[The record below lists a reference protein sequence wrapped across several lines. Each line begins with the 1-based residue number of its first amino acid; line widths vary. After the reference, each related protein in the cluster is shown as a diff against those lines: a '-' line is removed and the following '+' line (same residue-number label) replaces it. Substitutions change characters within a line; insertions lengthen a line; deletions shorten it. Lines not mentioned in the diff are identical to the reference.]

1 MVTGKP
7 VHVTKFSFS
16 YLIRTDVARAVSI
29 AIRRG
34 LASFPCLNR
43 WVQSRRGRSASAVRH
58 NTAEV
63 KAAPQPG
70 DPSKSPNVFTKLKSF
85 TFFSL
90 LKTHDAAA
98 HIPSRRRLSKV
109 RFPFTSGRPVHG
121 RRVFKGGVPVQP
133 LVHYRNDTHVHT
145 HTGKNGHVD
154 AVTWSTWYVFPVE
167 HRRSSESP
175 SRRRHISHVKPQ
187 QRLQRHHVEL

>member
-145 HTGKNGHVD
+145 HTGKKWTRRCCNV
-154 AVTWSTWYVFPVE
+154 VYLVRFPG
-167 HRRSSESP
+167 RA
-175 SRRRHISHVKPQ
+175 Q
-187 QRLQRHHVEL
+187 TLQ